1 MSTAGKTISL
11 PQVPTSASGG
21 KKPLAKSR
29 TAKWRAA
36 VLIAVHVAIALH
48 MLHWVVAGMTVS
60 PVEPSESMQTLE
72 QGIVN
77 AGAIFFLI
85 AIISTL
91 LFGRFFCGW
100 GCHVVALQD
109 LCSWILGK
117 FGLRPRPFR
126 SRLLAYIP
134 LGLAVYMFFWPTLVR
149 IAFVP
154 AFDAIGWDWPVFM
167 TQTVQIDRI
176 RSELLV
182 EDFWATFPPWYVAI
196 PFLFVC
202 GFAIVYFLG
211 SKAFCFYGCP
221 YGGIFGPVDRA
232 APMRIRVTD
241 ACEHCGH
248 CTATCTSNVRVHE
261 EVRDYGMVVDPG
273 CMKCMDCV
281 SVCPNDALYVGLGRP
296 ALLAPKGTEAQQ
308 KSRKQ
313 SKAKRDRRNDL
324 TIPQEIAAGI
334 IWLWLFV
341 SLRGFLDQVPMLMA
355 AGMAGIGAYLL
366 WKAWLVLTTP
376 NVRIHGFKL
385 RAQGKVKAGGF
396 VVLVFCTL
404 MLATSLWSGA
414 VRGVRFLAMADRA
427 AIDTPADMLFRDEFE
442 ASAIN
447 KERAQRAI
455 DRLLAAERPADGG
468 FGWGL
473 PPDRLVDLA
482 YLQAIGRDYTS
493 AARTLERLVDVG
505 NPTDGLIAQVGQL
518 HGLTGED
525 PEYTIAF
532 YERALDAH
540 PELHTIRGELARVY
554 ATRGEQDRARTIWTD
569 APDEPAATLAEADFL
584 LWQGRT
590 PEAAEL
596 IAEAGSEVV
605 ADKHATVAELSQ
617 VARSAFAVADE
628 DLARR
633 VERALAEHHARE
645 DEAAIVRTQIL
656 AQLGTP
662 PAELV
667 PLLASVTER
676 TERARPGMLTQAGR
690 LLALLGEPE
699 AGVAALET
707 AARRLADDPWSLAG
721 LAGTY
726 TELAGATGRAEL
738 AEVGL
743 RLMNDAVELRP
754 NSPLLH
760 HDLASLHGRA
770 GDLGAAAKSLARS
783 VELSSDNPVLPLR
796 LSQVFGMQGDTAG
809 SEAAAREARERSGEQ
824 IGP

>member
-1 MSTAGKTISL
+1 
-11 PQVPTSASGG
+11 
-21 KKPLAKSR
+21 
-29 TAKWRAA
+29 
-36 VLIAVHVAIALH
+36 VLIAVHVLIALH
-48 MLHWVVAGMTVS
+48 VLHWVVTGMTVS

-72 QGIVN
+72 QGLVN
-77 AGAIFFLI
+77 AGAIFFLL
-85 AIISTL
+85 AILSTL

-117 FGLRPRPFR
+117 FGLRPKPFR
-126 SRLLAYIP
+126 SRLLIYIP
-134 LGLAVYMFFWPTLVR
+134 LGLAIYMFFWPTLVR
-149 IAFVP
+149 VAFVP
-154 AFDAIGWDWPVFM
+154 AFEALGWDWPAYM
-167 TQTVQIDRI
+167 TQTIQIDRL

-202 GFAIVYFLG
+202 GFVIVYFLG
-211 SKAFCFYGCP
+211 SKGFCFYGCP

-232 APMRIRVTD
+232 APVRIRVTD

-248 CTATCTSNVRVHE
+248 CTATCTSNVRIHE

-308 KSRKQ
+308 ASRKQ
-313 SKAKRDRRNDL
+313 SKAKRGRRYDL
-324 TIPQEIAAGI
+324 TIPQEIAAALT
-334 IWLWLFV
+334 WLWLFIT
-341 SLRGFLDQVPMLMA
+341 LRGFLDQVPMLMA
-355 AGMAGIGAYLL
+355 AGMAGIGTYLL
-366 WKAWLVLTTP
+366 WKAWLVLTNP

-385 RAQGKVKAGGF
+385 RARGRVTAAGLA
-396 VVLVFCTL
+396 VLAFCAL
-404 MLATSLWSGA
+404 LLATSAWSGA

-427 AIDTPADMLFRDEFE
+427 AIDTPADTLFRLEFE
-442 ASAIN
+442 ASKAN
-447 KERAQRAI
+447 KERAERAI
-455 DRLLAAERPADGG
+455 SRLLAAERPSEGG

-482 YLQAIGRDYTS
+482 YLQAIGRDYEA

-518 HGLTGED
+518 HGLTAVD

-540 PELHTIRGELARVY
+540 PDLHTIRGELARVY
-554 ATRGEQDRARTIWTD
+554 ATRGEPDRVEATWTS

-584 LWQGRT
+584 LWQGRPT
-590 PEAAEL
+590 EAAEL
-596 IAEAGSEVV
+596 IAEAGGEVV
-605 ADKHATVAELSQ
+605 DDRHATVGELSQ
-617 VARSAFAVADE
+617 VARSAFAVTNQ
-628 DLARR
+628 DLARG
-633 VERALAEHHARE
+633 VAGALAEHHARE

-662 PAELV
+662 PAELI
-667 PLLASVTER
+667 PLLESVTAR

-690 LLALLGEPE
+690 LLALLGESE
-699 AGVAALET
+699 KGIAALDA

-726 TELAGATGRAEL
+726 TELAGATGRPEL
-738 AEVGL
+738 AEEGL
-743 RLMNDAVELRP
+743 RLMQAAVALRP
-754 NSPLLH
+754 SSPVLH
-760 HDLASLHGRA
+760 HDLASLHGRTQN
-770 GDLGAAAKSLARS
+770 LAAAAESLSRA
-783 VELSSDNPVLPLR
+783 VELSSENPVLPQR
-796 LSQVFGMQGDTAG
+796 LGQVLGMQGDTAEA
-809 SEAAAREARERSGEQ
+809 EAAVREAVARSAARSG
-824 IGP
+824 P